1 MDGALVGV
9 MFKKKKRDM
18 SGLLY
23 VTRIFQALPCVY
35 CAASEVHPIS

>member
-1 MDGALVGV
+1 MDRALVGV

-23 VTRIFQALPCVY
+23 VTRIFG
-35 CAASEVHPIS
+35 SE